1 MNLLILDRKKYIPA
15 LILCLTVLICM
26 IIVVI
31 FNSSSDS
38 ETTLPGTWIC
48 LDQPEIQMEIKEDLI
63 CMNGLS
69 FPYELSLPLVSSPTR
84 QQPQAFVLDAGSMG
98 VMGGL
103 FFFEDNNLYL
113 EIDSQVRIFSRVQ
126 P

>member
-31 FNSSSDS
+31 FNSFSDS

-98 VMGGL
+98 VLGGL